1 MKFTRQAIWNILV
14 KIKLFSSTQSQNRQ
28 RLTLIRI
35 LKDSVQDTD
44 LPRLFILKQ
53 SSQEKRRE
61 KI

>member
-14 KIKLFSSTQSQNRQ
+14 KRKLLSSTQSQNRQ

-53 SSQEKRRE
+53 SSQEK
-61 KI
+61 